1 MKRPSAYGDPNVN
14 PYATSEMQ
22 HMSAQRIVQHNAAMN
37 NFSVEKDAKL
47 RFSRVDGQW
56 QRNRDA
62 PKLHDQMP
70 SHAFNQ
76 GKEKRGCEQEQI
88 TKLVVPSLEWF
99 CICIFLSI
107 YYGSVQEVNT
117 TRSYHQGQA
126 LDLLENSA
134 NVENNAQSREQDIE
148 IRYEDNRS
156 PLTFEGLERKF
167 HDEIMKL
174 VKEQSDAEDK
184 EIARHKEKIMEI
196 NTRYQEKL
204 SALRAQ
210 HANRRE
216 EVLLKELQTRLH
228 QYQQAGI
235 SSHLNS
241 GLQDARGYGGT
252 AVAAAAGE
260 TRGYTTGQF
269 HSYRDQSRFNA
280 GQTTQGSEVR
290 VPYPEG
296 HFNHTS
302 AQYF

>member
-1 MKRPSAYGDPNVN
+1 
-14 PYATSEMQ
+14 
-22 HMSAQRIVQHNAAMN
+22 
-37 NFSVEKDAKL
+37 
-47 RFSRVDGQW
+47 
-56 QRNRDA
+56 
-62 PKLHDQMP
+62 
-70 SHAFNQ
+70 
-76 GKEKRGCEQEQI
+76 
-88 TKLVVPSLEWF
+88 
-99 CICIFLSI
+99 
-107 YYGSVQEVNT
+107 
-117 TRSYHQGQA
+117 
-126 LDLLENSA
+126 
-134 NVENNAQSREQDIE
+134 
-148 IRYEDNRS
+148 
-156 PLTFEGLERKF
+156 
-167 HDEIMKL
+167 MKL

>member
-1 MKRPSAYGDPNVN
+1 M
-14 PYATSEMQ
+14 
-22 HMSAQRIVQHNAAMN
+22 
-37 NFSVEKDAKL
+37 
-47 RFSRVDGQW
+47 
-56 QRNRDA
+56 
-62 PKLHDQMP
+62 
-70 SHAFNQ
+70 
-76 GKEKRGCEQEQI
+76 
-88 TKLVVPSLEWF
+88 
-99 CICIFLSI
+99 
-107 YYGSVQEVNT
+107 
-117 TRSYHQGQA
+117 
-126 LDLLENSA
+126 
-134 NVENNAQSREQDIE
+134 E
-148 IRYEDNRS
+148 IGYEDNPS

-167 HDEIMKL
+167 HDEIMQL

-235 SSHLNS
+235 SSHPNS

-269 HSYRDQSRFNA
+269 DSYRDQSRFNA
-280 GQTTQGSEVR
+280 GQTTQGSEAR